1 MLLFRLLLLL
11 LPLLLLVLV
20 LVLVVPGRGQRETEK
35 TNFHF
40 HFVGSAA
47 HRRQN
52 KWMTDVRDTQR
63 DWDGG
68 TVSCVGNPFSS
79 WPKDRQT
86 NTKRDSER
94 VGGRENQEMRLTF
107 EQWARKGNEVLC
119 GGPHVAPTRGRST
132 RRMLNLNE
140 VPTLLI
146 APLPLPQSF
155 SWFTAFN
162 DAVYFAFDAPKE
174 KN

>member
-1 MLLFRLLLLL
+1 MPVVVIVAIAAAGAGSARSRTARNRENQFPFSFCGQRSAPKTKQMNDWRAGHAAGLRPGGQWAVLATLFLHGQRTDKLT
-11 LPLLLLVLV
+11 
-20 LVLVVPGRGQRETEK
+20 QRETGRK
-35 TNFHF
+35 
-40 HFVGSAA
+40 
-47 HRRQN
+47 RQ
-52 KWMTDVRDTQR
+52 W
-63 DWDGG
+63 
-68 TVSCVGNPFSS
+68 
-79 WPKDRQT
+79 
-86 NTKRDSER
+86 ER
-94 VGGRENQEMRLTF
+94 EGGRENQEMRLTF

>member
-11 LPLLLLVLV
+11 LPLLLLEL
-20 LVLVVPGRGQRETEK
+20 VPGRGQRETEK

-52 KWMTDVRDTQR
+52 KWMTDVRDRGQR
-63 DWDGG
+63 TAD
-68 TVSCVGNPFSS
+68 CVGNPFSS
-79 WPKDRQT
+79 WPKERQT
-86 NTKRDSER
+86 KWHRMRKRGR
-94 VGGRENQEMRLTF
+94 GRGRENQEMRLTF

-119 GGPHVAPTRGRST
+119 GGPHVAPARGRST

-146 APLPLPQSF
+146 APPAST
-155 SWFTAFN
+155 S
-162 DAVYFAFDAPKE
+162 VYLVAHGF
-174 KN
+174 